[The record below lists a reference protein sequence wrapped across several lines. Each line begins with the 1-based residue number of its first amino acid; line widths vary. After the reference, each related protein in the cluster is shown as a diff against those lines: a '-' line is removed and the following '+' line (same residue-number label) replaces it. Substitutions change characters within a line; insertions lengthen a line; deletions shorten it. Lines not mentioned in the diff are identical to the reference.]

1 MIIKRLF
8 DLFFSLL
15 LIIILSPILILGYVV
30 VSIDTLSNGLFT
42 QKRIGQYGVPFT
54 IYKLKTIRPKTTTI
68 SPVGKLLRKSKIDE
82 LPQLFNVLFGTMSFV
97 GPRPD
102 IPGYYDKL
110 EGDYRKILALKPG
123 ITCEAS
129 IKYADEELILEKQEN
144 PLQYND
150 TVIFPDKVQ
159 MNLTYYHTRTFLGDL
174 NILLKTILG
183 SF

>member
-1 MIIKRLF
+1 MVKRLF

-30 VSIDTLSNGLFT
+30 VSIDTFSNGLFT

-54 IYKLKTIRPKTTTI
+54 IYKLKTIRPKTTII
-68 SPVGKLLRKSKIDE
+68 SPVGKLLQKSKIDE

-144 PLQYND
+144 PIMKENAWNLLQKEYL
-150 TVIFPDKVQ
+150 VERSYKLIKEKV
-159 MNLTYYHTRTFLGDL
+159 NV
-174 NILLKTILG
+174 
-183 SF
+183 

>member
-1 MIIKRLF
+1 MVKRLF

-102 IPGYYDKL
+102 LPGYYDKL
-110 EGDYRKILALKPG
+110 EGEFKKILELKPG

-129 IKYADEELILEKQEN
+129 IKYTDEEIILEKQEN

-150 TVIFPDKVQ
+150 EVIFPDKLK
-159 MNLTYYHTRTFLGDL
+159 MNLEYYNQQSFWLDIKILFRT
-174 NILLKTILG
+174 IVR
-183 SF
+183 